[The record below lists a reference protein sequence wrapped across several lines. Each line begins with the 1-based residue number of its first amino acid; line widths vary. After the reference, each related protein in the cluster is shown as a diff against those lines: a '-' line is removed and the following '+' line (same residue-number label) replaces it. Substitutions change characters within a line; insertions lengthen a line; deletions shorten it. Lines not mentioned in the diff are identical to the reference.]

1 MKANKIGQEE
11 TISVLLT
18 RNAFPIAFQNKLDE
32 LMEQGAFNSEEEATR
47 WIESTPIVL
56 EIMYEKD
63 SGLFGVEAE
72 AIESGSAISPYSGE
86 EIETDCDDCD
96 DTDTTINDTTINDTD
111 TDTTMQNDVSNSDYC
126 QFADVTIKFKDSGE
140 TQDVTVSLFPK
151 ESLNSANDNEIFFYF
166 QSPDHFMFNRLVD
179 DDEDFNIIKVHNMY

>member
-47 WIESTPIVL
+47 WIESNPIVL

-63 SGLFGVEAE
+63 SGLFAVEAE
-72 AIESGSAISPYSGE
+72 AIESGSIVSPYSGE
-86 EIETDCDDCD
+86 EIETDCDD
-96 DTDTTINDTTINDTD
+96 TDTTIND
-111 TDTTMQNDVSNSDYC
+111 TDTTMQNDVSNGDYC